1 MGKGSGWDLESVLRW
16 KRVSQRPLDQFECS
30 DLFFVHRLLE

>member
-16 KRVSQRPLDQFECS
+16 KRVSLRQPDQFESS
-30 DLFFVHRLLE
+30 DLFFARRLLE